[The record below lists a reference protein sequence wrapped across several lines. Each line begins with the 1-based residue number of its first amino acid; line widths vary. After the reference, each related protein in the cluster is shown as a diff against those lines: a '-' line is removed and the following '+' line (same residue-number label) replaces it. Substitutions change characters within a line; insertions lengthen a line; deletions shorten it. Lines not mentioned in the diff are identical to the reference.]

1 MAEPVYKEI
10 TLTNL
15 RAYVLPRE
23 ACKDLA
29 QDDPK
34 DSNIYRR
41 RILLLTPG
49 TWNDID
55 FINEEIQA
63 ACGRA
68 NDKAKK
74 NNGLYAIPSVNGH
87 NDNMDDVYGK
97 AVGVSYGKAMT
108 SDGEKEGAI
117 FDLECRSDLPS
128 GGTIK
133 KLMDWAPELVRF
145 SARLRGQWLSPKTP
159 QGNYGMVNFEFVHV
173 GTVPD
178 PACTD
183 AGILGELNRKAT
195 ANESSGKES
204 GSPADFSLSAQ
215 SENPEDMATQED
227 LARLERENAE
237 LKAKLSEAT
246 NQLKQKDDELAA
258 KDAELAKARKGPVI
272 EGILA
277 LHKDADPKFL
287 ESMSLEQLAAYKADL
302 EKRGPAAASAS
313 TEKSLSAGGQSPGAQ
328 TPQELSRK
336 RANAIFGTPKGRGGN
351 A

>member
-1 MAEPVYKEI
+1 MAEPVFKEI
-10 TLTNL
+10 ILTGL
-15 RAYVLPRE
+15 RVYVLPRE

-55 FINEEIQA
+55 FSSEEIQA

-68 NDKAKK
+68 TDKAKK
-74 NNGLYAIPSVNGH
+74 NNDLYAIPSVNGH
-87 NDNMDDVYGK
+87 NDDMDDVYGK
-97 AVGVSYGKAMT
+97 TIGVSFGKAMT

-117 FDLECRSDLPS
+117 FDLECRSDLPA
-128 GGTIK
+128 GDVIK

-183 AGILGELNRKAT
+183 AGILGELSKKT
-195 ANESSGKES
+195 GSGSSGKEN
-204 GSPADFSLSAQ
+204 GAPADFSLSSQ
-215 SENPEDMATQED
+215 SENPGDMATQED
-227 LARLERENAE
+227 LARLEQENRD
-237 LKAKLSEAT
+237 LKAKLSEAESK
-246 NQLKQKDDELAA
+246 LKQKDEQIAA
-258 KDAELAKARKGPVI
+258 KDAELAKALKGPVI
-272 EGILA
+272 EAILMQ
-277 LHKDADPKFL
+277 HKDADRKFL
-287 ESMSLEQLAAYKADL
+287 ESLTLEQLVAYKADL
-302 EKRGPAAASAS
+302 EKRGPAATPAS
-313 TEKSLSAGGQSPGAQ
+313 TEKSLSAGGQTPGAQ
-328 TPQELSRK
+328 SPQELSLK
-336 RANAIFGTPKGRGGN
+336 RAHAHFGTPKGRGGN